1 MRVIDL
7 IPPDVQAR
15 RETGNRVR
23 SWGRRL
29 TLFAV
34 VGAILL
40 GGLFWLVEGRNSEL
54 AQLADKHGGL
64 QERLQRAG
72 SLLEERRRLAR
83 THKAISLINTDRTA
97 GWLLGILDSTMTPD
111 TYLESVVVERCPP
124 PDPETDIAEG
134 DPCVGSM
141 KVRGIAPGHK
151 QVGHLIQEL
160 ITLEAFS
167 DVALMSSRDSTQPGH
182 GDRVEFEIFCMLQ
195 GEGAVPESQGYGTLK
210 AERLYE

>member
-7 IPPDVQAR
+7 IPPDIQAR
-15 RETGNRVR
+15 RDSDNRVR
-23 SWGRRL
+23 AWGRRL
-29 TLFAV
+29 ALFAIS
-34 VGAILL
+34 GAIVL
-40 GGLFWLVEGRNSEL
+40 GGLFWFVKARNSEL
-54 AQLADKHGGL
+54 VSLAHKHGGL
-64 QERLQRAG
+64 QESLQRAG

-97 GWLLGILDSTMTPD
+97 GWLLGILESTMTPD

-124 PDPETDIAEG
+124 QDPEVEIPEG

-141 KVRGIAPGHK
+141 KVKGIAPGHK
-151 QVGHLIQEL
+151 EVGHLIQEL

-167 DVALMSSRDSTQPGH
+167 DVALISSRDSTQPGH
-182 GDRVEFEIFCMLQ
+182 GNQVEFEIFCMLQ
-195 GEGAVPESQGYGTLK
+195 GEGAIPEAQGYGTLQ